1 MREYL
6 LGIDVGGTNTKV
18 GLFSAEGQLCDNR
31 SFPTRTTGDPLCFS
45 DLMGACDAILASCS
59 LARIDVSAI
68 GIALPG
74 IIDAHGLL
82 LLCPNIDLDLR
93 FYQDHLA
100 DFFPGICVAVLNDAN
115 AAALGERWQGSAAG
129 VDDFL
134 LVALGTGI
142 GGGLVQGGVLCVGNH
157 GAAGEIGH
165 VCVCPTETE
174 VCSCGRHGCLEQ
186 YASGTGLVH
195 NARRRMEQEEG
206 GKTTPSS
213 LSYLATVTA
222 KDVFDH
228 ARAGDVAAIAAV
240 SDFTRFLGF
249 GLAQIAC
256 VVDPGLIV
264 VGGGLSVSA
273 PWYLDDLV
281 RAYRRY
287 ALPTC
292 RDISLVAARLGSECG
307 IFGAAAFAR
316 EALRS
321 SRGNF
326 LTH

>member
-18 GLFSAEGQLCDNR
+18 GLFSAEGQLCDKR

-45 DLMGACDAILASCS
+45 DLMGACDAILASCC

-74 IIDAHGLL
+74 IIDAHGSL

-93 FYQDHLA
+93 SYQDHLA
-100 DFFPGICVAVLNDAN
+100 DFFPGICVVVLNDAN
-115 AAALGERWQGSAAG
+115 AAALGERWQGSAVG

-134 LVALGTGI
+134 LVTLGTGI
-142 GGGLVQGGVLCVGNH
+142 GGGLVQGGVLCVGSH
-157 GAAGEIGH
+157 GAAGELGH

-174 VCSCGRHGCLEQ
+174 MCSCGRYGCLEQ

-195 NARRRMEQEEG
+195 NAHRQMTREEG
-206 GKTTPSS
+206 AQATSS
-213 LSYLATVTA
+213 LSCLATVTA

-228 ARAGDVAAIAAV
+228 ARAGDRVALAAV
-240 SDFTRFLGF
+240 SDFVRFLGF

-256 VVDPGLIV
+256 VVDPRLIV
-264 VGGGLSVSA
+264 VGGGLSASA

-281 RAYRRY
+281 CAYRRY
-287 ALPTC
+287 ALPICQDT
-292 RDISLVAARLGSECG
+292 SLAAAQLGGECG

-321 SRGNF
+321 SMGDF
-326 LTH
+326 WTQ